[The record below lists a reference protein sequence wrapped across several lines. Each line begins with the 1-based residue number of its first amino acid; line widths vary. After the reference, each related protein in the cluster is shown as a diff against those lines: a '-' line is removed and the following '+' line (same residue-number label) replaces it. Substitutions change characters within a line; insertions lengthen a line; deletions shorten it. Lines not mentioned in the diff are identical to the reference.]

1 MKAEAADYLDKARSC
16 LADAK
21 QIAALPLPH
30 IAAREAYLAV
40 YHAAKAYVFERTGKP
55 AKTHRGLRATFSRL
69 AKDEPRIDPSYL
81 TFLAKAYELKSIA
94 DYSTGPMARAISVED
109 AASAIATAGRFIDT
123 IAQLLPPGL
132 TPPRGPEVQ
141 P

>member
-30 IAAREAYLAV
+30 IAAREAYLAA
-40 YHAAKAYVFERTGKP
+40 YHAAEAYVFERTGRP

-69 AKDEPRIDPSYL
+69 VKEDGLDQSLL
-81 TFLAKAYELKSIA
+81 TFLAEGYELKSIA
-94 DYSTGPMARAISVED
+94 DYSTGSKTRTVSSADATLAIAAAERFVEAIARFLPPD
-109 AASAIATAGRFIDT
+109 AAPS
-123 IAQLLPPGL
+123 P
-132 TPPRGPEVQ
+132 
-141 P
+141 